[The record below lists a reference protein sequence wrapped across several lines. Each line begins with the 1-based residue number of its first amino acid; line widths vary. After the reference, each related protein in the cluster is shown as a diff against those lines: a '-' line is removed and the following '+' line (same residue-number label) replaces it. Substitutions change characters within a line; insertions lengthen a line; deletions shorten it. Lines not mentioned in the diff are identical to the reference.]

1 MRDNPVLFDLAH
13 YLDAGLDPVTAVAR
27 VRSDR
32 PRDKR
37 ALDRLQSELRRG
49 RSLAEGLSAAGYAGK
64 LDAAI
69 ISVGEQAG
77 KLDAA
82 LRVVAQ
88 REERRRLRA
97 AGLRFRLWLPNTV
110 LAIVLVVGIIR
121 AVTAGAALSAALIDA
136 GSVALL
142 VLAVTY
148 AIVVALSRDPT
159 SWLRLAWGT
168 KLIDSSVIL
177 RRYFEHTFFTLFAW
191 QADAGV
197 DFISGATLL
206 ARLID
211 DPGYRKTVERY
222 RASLRRGG
230 SVTTSLETAGL
241 IRGGEL
247 TEVIRTAEHAGRLA
261 PALEHYLVAQGAQL
275 ERVTDAVFA
284 WLPRAYYAIVF
295 VLGGWSLL

>member
-1 MRDNPVLFDLAH
+1 MH
-13 YLDAGLDPVTAVAR
+13 YLDAGLDPVAAIAR

-37 ALDRLQSELRRG
+37 ALDRLHSALRRG
-49 RSLAEGLSAAGYAGK
+49 RSLAEGLRIAGYAGK

-69 ISVGEQAG
+69 IGIGEQAG
-77 KLDAA
+77 KLDTA
-82 LRVVAQ
+82 LRGVAE

-110 LAIVLVVGIIR
+110 LAVVLVVGIVR
-121 AVTAGAALSAALIDA
+121 AVTAGATLSAALIDA
-136 GSVALL
+136 GSITLL

-148 AIVVALSRDPT
+148 AIVASLSRDAT
-159 SWLRLAWGT
+159 NWLRVAWRA
-168 KLIDSSVIL
+168 KLIDSSAIL
-177 RRYFEHTFFTLFAW
+177 RRYFEHTFFSLFAW

-197 DFISGATLL
+197 DFVSGTTAL

-230 SVTTSLETAGL
+230 SVASSLETAGL

-247 TEVIRTAEHAGRLA
+247 REVIRTAEHAGRLA
-261 PALEHYLVAQGAQL
+261 PALEHYLETQGAEL
-275 ERVTDAVFA
+275 ERITDAVFA

-295 VLGGWSLL
+295 VLGAWSLV